1 MSSWNDLLKG
11 KVALV
16 TGASRGIGRSDAL
29 ALAEAEA
36 DVIVTDILLES
47 DESSEQEAEKFGP
60 MAQVMQST
68 DVVYTNQT
76 VQEIEQMGRRS
87 KAYKMDVTNQ
97 AQVKEV
103 VHKVVEECGQID
115 ILVNNAGTLDHI

>member
-1 MSSWNDLLKG
+1 MSSWYDLLKG

-16 TGASRGIGRSDAL
+16 TGASRGIGRADAF
-29 ALAEAEA
+29 ALAEAGA

-87 KAYKMDVTNQ
+87 KAYKKIGR
-97 AQVKEV
+97 ASCREACRYEGRREE
-103 VHKVVEECGQID
+103 HKREKRIAD
-115 ILVNNAGTLDHI
+115 